1 MLRFYTQP
9 NNTALLHI
17 PNANIQEKNM
27 LTHLSFEAR
36 SVNYFQRF
44 DEIHRVKGIFPASM
58 KSILSKE
65 YISLLGLRLNILQ
78 FLQYVGEI
86 IL

>member
-1 MLRFYTQP
+1 MQIYRKKK
-9 NNTALLHI
+9 I
-17 PNANIQEKNM
+17 M

-65 YISLLGLRLNILQ
+65 YISLLGLRLDILQ